1 MFQNIKLYSGNMSI
15 WGWGQIEYDRLEH
28 FIWYLEMDLASVS
41 GSWTKDGTSWLA
53 LNWEADSSAD

>member
-15 WGWGQIEYDRLEH
+15 LWGWGQIEYDRLEH
-28 FIWYLEMDLASVS
+28 FIWYLEMDLAISS
-41 GSWTKDGTSWLA
+41 GFSKDGTSWLA